1 MEEKVRPTSSKST
14 SKQTSASSR
23 KMIDDIEEFDD
34 DISDE
39 ISYKRNKNSNSTRD
53 EELSEDSSKSKNNK
67 KNEKDDFGDRG
78 MSLGA
83 KIAIF
88 VVIIAVI
95 VLLLLKGCSKKKEY
109 TIKFNANG
117 GTAVS
122 EQIIAQDG
130 KVKIPTDPTKEGYDF
145 VGWYVNGEKYDFDTK
160 VTSDLEI
167 EARWEASK
175 TAAVSGIS
183 LDQTSLT
190 LQPGD
195 KSPLVATVEPSDAK
209 DASVIW
215 ESADTSIAT
224 VDENGNVTAIS
235 KGSTTI
241 TVTTKDGDFKATCK
255 VTVSEDVVKVTAIT
269 ISESSI
275 SLGVGDSKKIIP
287 TIKPG
292 DATNKG
298 VSWSSDNEKVATV
311 SSDGTIKGKSEGI
324 AKITVT
330 TKDGDF
336 EATISVTVKNVPV
349 SGITLSSSNTTMQTG
364 TTKQL
369 TPTVKPL
376 NATNKDVTWKSSD
389 TSVATVSSSGKVTA
403 KKAGTAT
410 ITVTTK
416 DGSFKAIC
424 KVTVKDP
431 VAVSSVKLSQES
443 LTLTV
448 GGSKTITATVLPS
461 DAANKSVTWSSSD
474 TSVATVSNG
483 KITAKKTGKA
493 TITVTTVDG
502 KKTAEC
508 VVTVNE
514 APASYAIIFTP
525 YEQEGTG
532 SVLQYTYTVTK
543 NGTPFSKYDNIGV
556 TGGGGLGTYPDKN
569 TVMKAKS
576 SGVTIILNDGTKV
589 SASVT
594 IKS

>member
-1 MEEKVRPTSSKST
+1 MEGKVKPTSSKST
-14 SKQTSASSR
+14 SKQTSTSSR

-39 ISYKRNKNSNSTRD
+39 ISYKRSKNSNSASD
-53 EELSEDSSKSKNNK
+53 EEISEDSSKSKK
-67 KNEKDDFGDRG
+67 SKKDDSGSG
-78 MSLGA
+78 ISLGA

-88 VVIIAVI
+88 VVIIVVI
-95 VLLLLKGCSKKKEY
+95 ILLLLKGCSKKKEY
-109 TIKFNANG
+109 TVKFNANG
-117 GTAVS
+117 GTTVS
-122 EQIIAQDG
+122 EQIVAQDG
-130 KVKIPTDPTKEGYDF
+130 KVKIPTDPTKDGYDF
-145 VGWYVNGEKYDFDTK
+145 VGWYVNGKKYDFDTK

-167 EARWEASK
+167 EARWESSK
-175 TAAVSGIS
+175 TAAVTGVS

-209 DASVIW
+209 DTSVTW
-215 ESADTSIAT
+215 QSADTSIAT
-224 VDENGNVTAIS
+224 VDEDGNVTAVA
-235 KGSTTI
+235 KGSTTV

-269 ISESSI
+269 VSESNI

-311 SSDGTIKGKSEGI
+311 SSDGTIKGKSEGT
-324 AKITVT
+324 AKITVI

-336 EATISVTVKNVPV
+336 EATINVTIKNVPV
-349 SGITLSSSNTTMQTG
+349 NGITLSSSNTTMQTG

-376 NATNKDVTWKSSD
+376 NATNKDVTWSSSD
-389 TSVATVSSSGKVTA
+389 TSVATVNSNGKVTA

-416 DGSFKAIC
+416 DGGFKVTC

-431 VAVSSVKLSQES
+431 VAVSSVKLSQEA

-448 GGSKTITATVLPS
+448 GGSKTITATVLPN
-461 DAANKSVTWSSSD
+461 DAANKNVTWSSSD

-483 KITAKKTGKA
+483 KITAKKVGTA
-493 TITVTTVDG
+493 TIIVTTVDG
-502 KKTAEC
+502 KETAKC

-514 APASYAIIFTP
+514 APASYAIVFTP
-525 YEQEGTG
+525 HEQEGTG

-543 NGTPFSKYDNIGV
+543 NSVVFKDYSKIGI
-556 TGGGGLGTYPDKN
+556 TGGGILGTYADKN
-569 TVMKAKS
+569 TVAKAKS
-576 SGVTIILNDGTKV
+576 SGVTIVLNDGTKV
-589 SASVT
+589 SANVT
-594 IKS
+594 IKN